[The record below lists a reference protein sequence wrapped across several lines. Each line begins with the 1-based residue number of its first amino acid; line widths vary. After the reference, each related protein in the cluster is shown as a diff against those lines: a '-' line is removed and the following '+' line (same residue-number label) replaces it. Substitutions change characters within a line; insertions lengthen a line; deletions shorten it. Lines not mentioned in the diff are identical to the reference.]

1 MRFINLA
8 NKSACVLL
16 FLAGV
21 LVLAD
26 AVAFGA
32 EGGVTVEVVPSVVA
46 AAFAAAGFPMY
57 LLKQTGDLL
66 RLRWKDLVSAVMTTQ
81 AENRISHGL
90 FVVRTWLTDQSTGVA
105 LISYCSRYHMYR
117 R

>member
-16 FLAGV
+16 FLAGA

-26 AVAFGA
+26 AVAFGG
-32 EGGVTVEVVPSVVA
+32 EGGVAVEVEPSVVA

-57 LLKQTGDLL
+57 LVKHTGDL
-66 RLRWKDLVSAVMTTQ
+66 
-81 AENRISHGL
+81 
-90 FVVRTWLTDQSTGVA
+90 
-105 LISYCSRYHMYR
+105 
-117 R
+117 

>member
-1 MRFINLA
+1 MHFINSA

-32 EGGVTVEVVPSVVA
+32 EGGVA
-46 AAFAAAGFPMY
+46 
-57 LLKQTGDLL
+57 
-66 RLRWKDLVSAVMTTQ
+66 
-81 AENRISHGL
+81 
-90 FVVRTWLTDQSTGVA
+90 
-105 LISYCSRYHMYR
+105 
-117 R
+117 